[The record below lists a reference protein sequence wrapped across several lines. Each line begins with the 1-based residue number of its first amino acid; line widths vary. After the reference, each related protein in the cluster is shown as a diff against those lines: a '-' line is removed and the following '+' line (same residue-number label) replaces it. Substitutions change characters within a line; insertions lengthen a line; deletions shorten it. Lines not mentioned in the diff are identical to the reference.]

1 MVVTYFNIMLDHP
14 NFKFLI
20 CVWSPILPLS
30 AIAAKLM
37 YMMYFCGPSGV
48 HMLCESI
55 ISV

>member
-1 MVVTYFNIMLDHP
+1 MVTYFKIMLDHP

-37 YMMYFCGPSGV
+37 YMVYFCGPSGV

-55 ISV
+55 SSV